1 MLWRSSSVQ
10 DRWQN
15 SRSSGAGHLLCSR
28 VSPAG
33 QGPLCCCMRDAAS
46 CSGRAISLVCDGKGC
61 PLPLSLTAGTGG
73 GGIAKPCYNA
83 NPPRNWL
90 KSVKATTC
98 IPTQNSDKVQVG
110 QNIDLSKLR
119 DILERMF
126 EFLKNWQ
133 QLRLRRFHCRYAF
146 RAAAHAAGT
155 DSGALVNKK
164 VFFALASRKKLC

>member
-1 MLWRSSSVQ
+1 
-10 DRWQN
+10 
-15 SRSSGAGHLLCSR
+15 
-28 VSPAG
+28 
-33 QGPLCCCMRDAAS
+33 
-46 CSGRAISLVCDGKGC
+46 
-61 PLPLSLTAGTGG
+61 LTAGTGG
-73 GGIAKPCYNA
+73 RGIAKPGYNA

-90 KSVKATTC
+90 KSVKATIC

-164 VFFALASRKKLC
+164 VFFALASRKKLCYVPDVD